1 MDSGVGVGLRWL
13 GGGVDSGVRIWT
25 LGLGLDSEICL
36 GLDSGVVEVELR
48 WLGFGLGGWVLDLR
62 VEVGLRWLGFWAL
75 GLGFGLWVGVW
86 TRGLWMDSGF

>member
-1 MDSGVGVGLRWL
+1 MA
-13 GGGVDSGVRIWT
+13 SGVRFGT
-25 LGLGLDSEICL
+25 LGLGLDSGIVDGTQGCGLKLVRWL
-36 GLDSGVVEVELR
+36 GFELR

-62 VEVGLRWLGFWAL
+62 VEVGLRWFGFWAL